1 MYRHLH
7 YKQACVIVITTSDWL
22 ISISGRGW
30 DSSRPW
36 LRWWILEH
44 FCSPYKPL
52 SPSLIFFFTN
62 TFIHKTLN
70 PQCTFYLTYMYV
82 DIVLIFIYNL
92 FLKFDFNQPKEMN
105 CNQLFPRSY
114 HKPVH
119 RKDSTDKTTKIDMI
133 STAFIHQKKVFTKLY
148 AK

>member
-1 MYRHLH
+1 MRNRHYDIWLVNQH
-7 YKQACVIVITTSDWL
+7 IWAGLGLLQTVAQMMNFRTLLQSIQTTIPFLD
-22 ISISGRGW
+22 
-30 DSSRPW
+30 
-36 LRWWILEH
+36 
-44 FCSPYKPL
+44 
-52 SPSLIFFFTN
+52 FFSTN

-82 DIVLIFIYNL
+82 DNVLIYQQSVFKIS
-92 FLKFDFNQPKEMN
+92 FQPPKEMN

-119 RKDSTDKTTKIDMI
+119 RKDSTDKKRKIDMI

>member
-1 MYRHLH
+1 MRNRLYD
-7 YKQACVIVITTSDWL
+7 IWL
-22 ISISGRGW
+22 VNQHIWAGLGLLQTVAQMMNFRTLLQSI
-30 DSSRPW
+30 
-36 LRWWILEH
+36 
-44 FCSPYKPL
+44 

-82 DIVLIFIYNL
+82 DNVLIYQQSVFKIS
-92 FLKFDFNQPKEMN
+92 FQPPKEMN

-114 HKPVH
+114 HKPIH
-119 RKDSTDKTTKIDMI
+119 RKDSTDKKRKIDMI

>member
-1 MYRHLH
+1 MRNRHYDIWLVNQH
-7 YKQACVIVITTSDWL
+7 IWEGLGLLQTVAQMMNFRTLLQSIQTTIPFLD
-22 ISISGRGW
+22 
-30 DSSRPW
+30 
-36 LRWWILEH
+36 
-44 FCSPYKPL
+44 
-52 SPSLIFFFTN
+52 FFLKN

-82 DIVLIFIYNL
+82 DNILIYQQSVFKIS
-92 FLKFDFNQPKEMN
+92 FQPPKEIN

-119 RKDSTDKTTKIDMI
+119 RKDSTDKKRKIDMI

>member
-82 DIVLIFIYNL
+82 DNVLIYQQSVFIS
-92 FLKFDFNQPKEMN
+92 FQPPKEMN

-114 HKPVH
+114 HKPIN
-119 RKDSTDKTTKIDMI
+119 RKDSTDKKRKIDMI

>member
-1 MYRHLH
+1 MRNRH
-7 YKQACVIVITTSDWL
+7 YDIWL
-22 ISISGRGW
+22 VNQHIWAGLGLLQTVAQMMNFRTLLQSI
-30 DSSRPW
+30 
-36 LRWWILEH
+36 
-44 FCSPYKPL
+44 

-82 DIVLIFIYNL
+82 DNVLIYQQSVFKIS
-92 FLKFDFNQPKEMN
+92 FQPPKEMN

-114 HKPVH
+114 HKPIH
-119 RKDSTDKTTKIDMI
+119 RKDSTDKKRKIDMI

>member
-1 MYRHLH
+1 MRNRHYDIWLVNQH
-7 YKQACVIVITTSDWL
+7 IWAGLGLLQTVAQMMNFRTLLQSIQTTIPFLD
-22 ISISGRGW
+22 
-30 DSSRPW
+30 
-36 LRWWILEH
+36 
-44 FCSPYKPL
+44 F
-52 SPSLIFFFTN
+52 FFFTN

-82 DIVLIFIYNL
+82 DNVLIYQQSVFKIS
-92 FLKFDFNQPKEMN
+92 FQPPKEMN

-119 RKDSTDKTTKIDMI
+119 RKDSTDKKRKIDMI

>member
-1 MYRHLH
+1 MRNRHYDIWLVN
-7 YKQACVIVITTSDWL
+7 QNIWAGLGLLQTVAQMMNFRTLLQSIQTTIPFLD
-22 ISISGRGW
+22 
-30 DSSRPW
+30 
-36 LRWWILEH
+36 
-44 FCSPYKPL
+44 
-52 SPSLIFFFTN
+52 FFFTN
-62 TFIHKTLN
+62 TFIYKTLN

-82 DIVLIFIYNL
+82 DNVLIYQQSVFKIS
-92 FLKFDFNQPKEMN
+92 FQPPKEMN

>member
-1 MYRHLH
+1 MRNRHYDIWLVNQH
-7 YKQACVIVITTSDWL
+7 IWAGLGLLQTVAQMMNFRTLLQSIQTTIPFLD
-22 ISISGRGW
+22 
-30 DSSRPW
+30 
-36 LRWWILEH
+36 
-44 FCSPYKPL
+44 
-52 SPSLIFFFTN
+52 FFFTN
-62 TFIHKTLN
+62 TFIYKTLN

-105 CNQLFPRSY
+105 CNQLFPRSF

>member
-1 MYRHLH
+1 MRNRHYDIWLVNQH
-7 YKQACVIVITTSDWL
+7 IWAGLGLLQTVAQMMNFRTLLQSIQTTIPFLD
-22 ISISGRGW
+22 
-30 DSSRPW
+30 
-36 LRWWILEH
+36 
-44 FCSPYKPL
+44 
-52 SPSLIFFFTN
+52 FFFHKYLH
-62 TFIHKTLN
+62 HKTLN

-92 FLKFDFNQPKEMN
+92 FLKFDFNQPKQMN

-119 RKDSTDKTTKIDMI
+119 RKDSTDKKRKIDMI

>member
-82 DIVLIFIYNL
+82 DNVLIYQQSVFKIS
-92 FLKFDFNQPKEMN
+92 FQPPKEMN

>member
-1 MYRHLH
+1 MRNRHYNIWLVNQH
-7 YKQACVIVITTSDWL
+7 IWAGLGLLQTVAQMMNFRTLLQSIQTTIPFLD
-22 ISISGRGW
+22 
-30 DSSRPW
+30 
-36 LRWWILEH
+36 
-44 FCSPYKPL
+44 
-52 SPSLIFFFTN
+52 FFFTN

-82 DIVLIFIYNL
+82 DNVLIYQQSVFKIS
-92 FLKFDFNQPKEMN
+92 FQPPKEMN

-119 RKDSTDKTTKIDMI
+119 RKDWTDKKRKIDMI

>member
-1 MYRHLH
+1 
-7 YKQACVIVITTSDWL
+7 
-22 ISISGRGW
+22 
-30 DSSRPW
+30 
-36 LRWWILEH
+36 
-44 FCSPYKPL
+44 
-52 SPSLIFFFTN
+52 
-62 TFIHKTLN
+62 
-70 PQCTFYLTYMYV
+70 MYV
-82 DIVLIFIYNL
+82 DNVLIYQQSVFKIS
-92 FLKFDFNQPKEMN
+92 FQPPKEMN

>member
-1 MYRHLH
+1 MRNRH
-7 YKQACVIVITTSDWL
+7 YDIWL
-22 ISISGRGW
+22 VNQHIWAGLG
-30 DSSRPW
+30 
-36 LRWWILEH
+36 LLQTVAQMMNLEH
-44 FCSPYKPL
+44 FCRPYKPL
-52 SPSLIFFFTN
+52 SPSLIFFSTN

-82 DIVLIFIYNL
+82 DNILIYQQSVFKIS
-92 FLKFDFNQPKEMN
+92 FQPPKEMN

-119 RKDSTDKTTKIDMI
+119 RKDSTDKKRKIDMI

>member
-1 MYRHLH
+1 MRNRHYDIWLVNQHIWAGLGLLH
-7 YKQACVIVITTSDWL
+7 TVAQMMNFRTLLQSIQTTIPFLD
-22 ISISGRGW
+22 
-30 DSSRPW
+30 
-36 LRWWILEH
+36 
-44 FCSPYKPL
+44 
-52 SPSLIFFFTN
+52 FFFTN
-62 TFIHKTLN
+62 TFIHKILN

-82 DIVLIFIYNL
+82 DNVLIYQQSVFKIS
-92 FLKFDFNQPKEMN
+92 FQPPKEMN
-105 CNQLFPRSY
+105 CNQLFPRSF

>member
-1 MYRHLH
+1 MRNRHYDIWLVNKH
-7 YKQACVIVITTSDWL
+7 IWAGLGLLQTVAQMMNFRTLLQSIQTTIPFLD
-22 ISISGRGW
+22 
-30 DSSRPW
+30 
-36 LRWWILEH
+36 
-44 FCSPYKPL
+44 FF
-52 SPSLIFFFTN
+52 SLTN

-82 DIVLIFIYNL
+82 DNVLIYQQSVFKIS
-92 FLKFDFNQPKEMN
+92 FQPPKEMN

-119 RKDSTDKTTKIDMI
+119 RKDSTDKKRKIDMI

>member
-1 MYRHLH
+1 MRNRH
-7 YKQACVIVITTSDWL
+7 YDIWL
-22 ISISGRGW
+22 VNQHIWAGLG
-30 DSSRPW
+30 
-36 LRWWILEH
+36 LLQTVAQMMNLEH

-52 SPSLIFFFTN
+52 SPSLIFFSTN

-82 DIVLIFIYNL
+82 DNVLIYQQSVFKIS
-92 FLKFDFNQPKEMN
+92 FQPPKEMN

-119 RKDSTDKTTKIDMI
+119 RKDSTDKKRKIDMI